1 MNPMQ
6 KQGEFL
12 SVSGLVSGFGNSLA
26 PPKRIFHMKRF
37 AFTVFGCSLLA
48 SVSLAQLPGGQPP
61 PDPCAA
67 LAKFFNKDAEFTA
80 SAKVVVVGKKA
91 SDNQTMVMRFA
102 VSGRKMR
109 NEMDMTKMGNIPASD
124 LAGMKQMGMDQMVI
138 LALPEKPATYMV
150 FPNLK
155 SYCDMP
161 TSGKGNPE
169 GKVEKTE
176 LGGDTVEKHACK
188 KSKLTFTDKDGK
200 TAEAIVWEATDLKNF
215 PIQYQT
221 VENEQTTTTTFSD
234 IKMDKPD
241 ASLFDLPEG
250 YKKYGNMQEMMMG
263 NMQRLLQ
270 GK

>member
-1 MNPMQ
+1 M
-6 KQGEFL
+6 KQ
-12 SVSGLVSGFGNSLA
+12 
-26 PPKRIFHMKRF
+26 ITF
-37 AFTVFGCSLLA
+37 AVFGFSLFA
-48 SVSLAQLPGGQPP
+48 SVAWAQMPGGPPP

-67 LAKFFNKDAEFTA
+67 LAKFLNRDAEFTA
-80 SAKVVVVGKKA
+80 LAKVVVVGKKA
-91 SDNQTMVMRFA
+91 RENQTMEMRFA

-109 NEMDMTKMGNIPASD
+109 NEMDMTKMGNIPARD
-124 LAGMKQMGMDQMVI
+124 VAGMKQMGMDQMVI

-169 GKVEKTE
+169 GKVEKTA
-176 LGGDTVEKHACK
+176 LGNETVEKHACA

-200 TAEAIVWEATDLKNF
+200 TAEATVWEATDLKSF

-221 VENEQTTTTTFSD
+221 VENGQTTTTTFSD

-241 ASLFDLPEG
+241 ASLFTLPES

-263 NMQRLLQ
+263 NMERLMKGQ
-270 GK
+270 GR

>member
-1 MNPMQ
+1 
-6 KQGEFL
+6 
-12 SVSGLVSGFGNSLA
+12 
-26 PPKRIFHMKRF
+26 MKRF
-37 AFTVFGCSLLA
+37 AFTVFSFWLLA
-48 SVSLAQLPGGQPP
+48 SVALAQMPGGQMP

-80 SAKVVVVGKKA
+80 SAKVVIAGKKA
-91 SDNQTMVMRFA
+91 SDNQTMVLRLA

-109 NEMDMTKMGNIPASD
+109 NEMDMAKMSNIPARD
-124 LAGMKQMGMDQMVI
+124 MEGMKQMGMDQMVI
-138 LALPEKPATYMV
+138 LAVPEKSATYMV

-155 SYCDMP
+155 SYCNMP
-161 TSGKGNPE
+161 APNKNNAE
-169 GKVEKTE
+169 GKLEKTE
-176 LGGDTVEKHACK
+176 LGSETIEKHPCK

-234 IKMDKPD
+234 IKMEKPD
-241 ASLFDLPEG
+241 ASLFELPES

-263 NMQRLLQ
+263 NMQRMMQ
-270 GK
+270 GR

>member
-1 MNPMQ
+1 M
-6 KQGEFL
+6 KQ
-12 SVSGLVSGFGNSLA
+12 LA
-26 PPKRIFHMKRF
+26 F
-37 AFTVFGCSLLA
+37 AVFGFCLLM
-48 SVSLAQLPGGQPP
+48 SVSLAQMPNGQPP

-67 LAKFFNKDAEFTA
+67 LAKFFSKDAEFTA
-80 SAKVVVVGKKA
+80 LAKVIVTGKKA
-91 SDNQTMVMRFA
+91 RDNQTMVMRFA

-109 NEMDMTKMGNIPASD
+109 NEMDMTKMGNVPPRD

-138 LALPEKPATYMV
+138 LALPEKSATYMV

-161 TSGKGNPE
+161 ASGKGNPE
-169 GKVEKTE
+169 GKLEKTA
-176 LGGDTVEKHACK
+176 LGTDTVEKHACK

-241 ASLFDLPEG
+241 ASLFVLPES

-263 NMQRLLQ
+263 NMQRLMQ
-270 GK
+270 GR

>member
-1 MNPMQ
+1 
-6 KQGEFL
+6 
-12 SVSGLVSGFGNSLA
+12 
-26 PPKRIFHMKRF
+26 MKRF

-48 SVSLAQLPGGQPP
+48 SVSLAQMPGGKPL

-80 SAKVVVVGKKA
+80 LAKVVVAGKKA
-91 SDNQTMVMRFA
+91 RDNQTMAMRIA

-124 LAGMKQMGMDQMVI
+124 IAGMKQMGMDQMVI
-138 LALPEKPATYMV
+138 LALPEKPATYLV

-161 TSGKGNPE
+161 TPNKGNAE
-169 GKVEKTE
+169 GKLEKTE
-176 LGGDTVEKHACK
+176 LGSDTVEKHACK
-188 KSKLTFTDKDGK
+188 KSKLTFTDKDGE

-234 IKMDKPD
+234 IKLDKPD

-250 YKKYGNMQEMMMG
+250 YKKYGNMQEMIMG

>member
-1 MNPMQ
+1 M
-6 KQGEFL
+6 KQ
-12 SVSGLVSGFGNSLA
+12 LA
-26 PPKRIFHMKRF
+26 F
-37 AFTVFGCSLLA
+37 AVFGFCLIA
-48 SVSLAQLPGGQPP
+48 SVSLAQMPGGQPP

-67 LAKFFNKDAEFTA
+67 LAKFFSRDAEFTA
-80 SAKVVVVGKKA
+80 LAKVIVTGKKA
-91 SDNQTMVMRFA
+91 RDNQTMTMRFA

-109 NEMDMTKMGNIPASD
+109 NEMDMTKMGNVSPRD

-138 LALPEKPATYMV
+138 LALPEKSATYMV

-161 TSGKGNPE
+161 ASGKGNPE
-169 GKVEKTE
+169 GKLEKTA
-176 LGGDTVEKHACK
+176 LGTDTVEKHACT

-241 ASLFDLPEG
+241 ASLFVLPES

-263 NMQRLLQ
+263 NMQRLMQ
-270 GK
+270 GR

>member
-1 MNPMQ
+1 
-6 KQGEFL
+6 
-12 SVSGLVSGFGNSLA
+12 
-26 PPKRIFHMKRF
+26 MKRF
-37 AFTVFGCSLLA
+37 AFTVLGLSLLL
-48 SVSLAQLPGGQPP
+48 SVAQAQMPGSQPP

-67 LAKFFNKDAEFTA
+67 LAKFLDKDAEFTA
-80 SAKVVVVGKKA
+80 SAKVLVVGKKA

-109 NEMDMTKMGNIPASD
+109 NELDMTKVGKIAAGD
-124 LAGMKQMGMDQMVI
+124 LEGIKQMGMDQLVI

-150 FPNLK
+150 FPNLQ

-161 TSGKGNPE
+161 TSKKGNAE
-169 GKVEKTE
+169 GKLEKTE
-176 LGGDTVEKHACK
+176 LGADTVDKHACK

-200 TAEAIVWEATDLKNF
+200 TAEATVWEATDLKNF
-215 PIQYQT
+215 PIQFQT

-241 ASLFDLPEG
+241 ASLFDVPG
-250 YKKYGNMQEMMMG
+250 SYKKYGNMQDMVMA
-263 NMQRLLQ
+263 NMQRMLQ

>member
-1 MNPMQ
+1 M
-6 KQGEFL
+6 
-12 SVSGLVSGFGNSLA
+12 
-26 PPKRIFHMKRF
+26 
-37 AFTVFGCSLLA
+37 
-48 SVSLAQLPGGQPP
+48 PGGPPP
-61 PDPCAA
+61 PDPCAT
-67 LAKFFNKDAEFTA
+67 LAKFIGKDAEFTA
-80 SAKVVVVGKKA
+80 SAKVVVAGNKA
-91 SDNQTMVMRFA
+91 RDNQTMVMRFA

-109 NEMDMTKMGNIPASD
+109 NEMDMTKMGNIPARD
-124 LAGMKQMGMDQMVI
+124 MEGMKQMGMDQMVI
-138 LALPEKPATYMV
+138 LALPEKPATYIV

-161 TSGKGNPE
+161 TPNKGNAE
-169 GKVEKTE
+169 GKLEKTE
-176 LGGDTVEKHACK
+176 LGSDTVEKHACK

-200 TAEAIVWEATDLKNF
+200 TAEALVWEASDLKNF

-250 YKKYGNMQEMMMG
+250 YKKYGNMQEMIMG
-263 NMQRLLQ
+263 IMQRMLQ

>member
-1 MNPMQ
+1 
-6 KQGEFL
+6 
-12 SVSGLVSGFGNSLA
+12 
-26 PPKRIFHMKRF
+26 MKRF
-37 AFTVFGCSLLA
+37 ACTVCGLVSLA
-48 SVSLAQLPGGQPP
+48 SVSWAQMPGGKPP

-67 LAKFFNKDAEFTA
+67 LAKFFSRDAAFTA
-80 SAKVVVVGKKA
+80 SAKVVVTAKKA
-91 SDNQTMVMRFA
+91 RDNQTMVMHFA

-109 NEMDMTKMGNIPASD
+109 NEMDMTKMGGVRASD
-124 LAGMKQMGMDQMVI
+124 VEGMKQMGMDQMVV
-138 LALPEKPATYMV
+138 LALPEKPATYMM

-176 LGGDTVEKHACK
+176 LGSDTVEKHACK
-188 KSKLTFTDKDGK
+188 KSKLTFTDKDGQ
-200 TAEAIVWEATDLKNF
+200 TAEAMVWEATDLKDF

-234 IKMDKPD
+234 IKMEKPD
-241 ASLFDLPEG
+241 ASLFDLPAD
-250 YKKYGNMQEMMMG
+250 YKKYGNMQALMMG
-263 NMQRLLQ
+263 NMQRLMQ

>member
-1 MNPMQ
+1 M
-6 KQGEFL
+6 KQ
-12 SVSGLVSGFGNSLA
+12 LA
-26 PPKRIFHMKRF
+26 F
-37 AFTVFGCSLLA
+37 AVFGFCLLA
-48 SVSLAQLPGGQPP
+48 SVSLAQMPGGQPP

-67 LAKFFNKDAEFTA
+67 LAKFFSRDAEFTA
-80 SAKVVVVGKKA
+80 LAKVIIVGKKA
-91 SDNQTMVMRFA
+91 RDNQTMVMRFA

-109 NEMDMTKMGNIPASD
+109 NEMDMTKMGNIPARD
-124 LAGMKQMGMDQMVI
+124 VAGMKQMGMDQMVI

-161 TSGKGNPE
+161 ASGKGNPE
-169 GKVEKTE
+169 GKLEKTA
-176 LGGDTVEKHACK
+176 LGADTVEKHACT

-241 ASLFDLPEG
+241 SSLFVLPEN

-263 NMQRLLQ
+263 NMQRLMQ
-270 GK
+270 GR